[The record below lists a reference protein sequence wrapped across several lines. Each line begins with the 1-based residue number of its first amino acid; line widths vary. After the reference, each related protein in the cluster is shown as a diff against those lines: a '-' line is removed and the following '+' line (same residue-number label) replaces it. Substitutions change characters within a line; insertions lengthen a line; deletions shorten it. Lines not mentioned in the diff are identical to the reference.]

1 MNSFLRKLS
10 IVLRPSGAGIVL
22 RPSGAGMTLVALFFL
37 TGSLA
42 QAGLLFQYNR
52 LALKDLDQMNA
63 LVQDKINESRKTKGD
78 QVVPLKEALQAVY
91 SRPNEDFMIE
101 KVVSPLRNELDE
113 HDAYENS
120 MRALV
125 KEANGALGNPKAFG
139 AVPQVTYAIFLENVV
154 AEFKPKASD
163 NFERSILEDIRKA
176 KITITK
182 MAENERR
189 LRMMKGIP
197 SPSDL
202 ADQALKAQEEAD
214 KKKKEEAEKAEK
226 TKKDS

>member
-1 MNSFLRKLS
+1 MTSVAFLFL
-10 IVLRPSGAGIVL
+10 AGN
-22 RPSGAGMTLVALFFL
+22 
-37 TGSLA
+37 LA
-42 QAGLLFQYNR
+42 HAGLLFPYNR

-63 LVQDKINESRKTKGD
+63 LVQEKIQESRKTKGD
-78 QVVPLKEALQAVY
+78 QVVPLKEALQAIY

-101 KVVSPLRNELDE
+101 KVISTLRNELDE
-113 HDAYENS
+113 HDAYEES

-139 AVPQVTYAIFLENVV
+139 AVPQVTYAIFLENIV

-163 NFERSILEDIRKA
+163 NFERSVLEDIRKA

-182 MAENERR
+182 AAENERR
-189 LRMMKGIP
+189 LRMMKGTP

-202 ADQALKAQEEAD
+202 ADQALKAQEEIE
-214 KKKKEEAEKAEK
+214 KKKKEEAEKAAK
-226 TKKDS
+226 NKKDG